1 MRCPDSGSRPRAPG
15 RRVKVA
21 GDLFHG
27 RVPVGAVYVGR
38 AAPGLPAS
46 PYANPFPVRAH
57 GLAEALR
64 RYREHLAAHPG
75 LVAAA
80 AADLAGRD
88 YACWCPPDR
97 ACHGDDLA
105 AAVMARRGSG
115 PGWCR

>member
-1 MRCPDSGSRPRAPG
+1 MRRREAGSRLRAPG
-15 RRVKVA
+15 RRVQVQ

-27 RVPVGAVYVGR
+27 RVPDGAVYVAR

-57 GLAEALR
+57 GLPEALR
-64 RYREHLAAHPG
+64 LYREHLAAHPG

-80 AADLAGRD
+80 AVDLAGRD

-105 AAVMARRGSG
+105 AAVTARGRH
-115 PGWCR
+115 